1 MRVWVFR
8 DNVDTDVIAPQKYL
22 AKTTEELVE
31 HILELIA
38 PRFASE
44 VEKGD
49 FIVAGRN
56 FGCGSSREQA
66 ALGLKYLGVKAIFA
80 ESFARIFFRN
90 CISIGLPAL
99 TCGHGLESFKDGDE
113 AEFSL
118 MRAFL
123 KNRRTGTV
131 LALNPLPPF
140 MIHIIEEGGI
150 LPILKKKYGGMNA
163 HHE

>member
-1 MRVWVFR
+1 MRAWVFG
-8 DNVDTDVIAPQKYL
+8 DNVDTDVIAPQKHL
-22 AKTTEELVE
+22 AKTTEELVK
-31 HILELIA
+31 HILEPVA

-49 FIVAGRN
+49 LIVAGRN

-66 ALGLKYLGVKAIFA
+66 ALGLKYLGVKAIIA

-90 CISIGLPAL
+90 SISIGLPVL
-99 TCGHGLESFKDGDE
+99 TCTHGLESFKDGDE
-113 AEFSL
+113 VEFSL
-118 MRAFL
+118 TKAFL
-123 KNRRTGTV
+123 KNGRTGMV

-150 LPILKKKYGGMNA
+150 LPILKKKYEGINVR
-163 HHE
+163 HE

>member
-1 MRVWVFR
+1 MRVWVFG
-8 DNVDTDVIAPQKYL
+8 DNMDTDVIAPQKHLY
-22 AKTTEELVE
+22 KTTEELSK
-31 HILELIA
+31 HILEPIT

-49 FIVAGRN
+49 LIVAGSN

-66 ALGLKYLGVKAIFA
+66 ALGLKYLGVKAIIA
-80 ESFARIFFRN
+80 KSFARIFFRS

-99 TCGHGLESFKDGDE
+99 TCTHGLENFREGDE

-118 MRAFL
+118 KKAFL
-123 KNRRTGTV
+123 KNCRTGAV
-131 LALNPLPPF
+131 LSPNPLPSF

-150 LPILKKKYGGMNA
+150 LPILKKKYADMNVSQK
-163 HHE
+163 